1 MSTYEKI
8 FELGDKLAHQN
19 PAEGCEEFYM
29 DKVYKMRDIQ
39 SDARYLTETNPKDI
53 EKKITRI
60 TYKSRKISKIT
71 HMKENNPIK
80 ESLFDFLFFV

>member
-39 SDARYLTETNPKDI
+39 SDARYLMETNPKDI
-53 EKKITRI
+53 EKKLQ
-60 TYKSRKISKIT
+60 
-71 HMKENNPIK
+71 ELLIK
-80 ESLFDFLFFV
+80 AEKLVK

>member
-8 FELGDKLAHQN
+8 FEIGDKLDHQN

-53 EKKITRI
+53 EKKLQ
-60 TYKSRKISKIT
+60 
-71 HMKENNPIK
+71 ELLIK
-80 ESLFDFLFFV
+80 AEKLVK

>member
-1 MSTYEKI
+1 MNVRDFFILFYHLQKEGSTYEKI

-53 EKKITRI
+53 EKKLQ
-60 TYKSRKISKIT
+60 
-71 HMKENNPIK
+71 ELLIK
-80 ESLFDFLFFV
+80 AEKLVK

>member
-53 EKKITRI
+53 EKKLQ
-60 TYKSRKISKIT
+60 
-71 HMKENNPIK
+71 ELLIK
-80 ESLFDFLFFV
+80 AEKLESWRTS